1 MQYRAFPQTV
11 FLAVP
16 TRSYDF
22 SIEAQLE
29 DLREVHHDVLV
40 ITPSDGSGE
49 LFFDGTPEQF
59 GLNESAWTGLKADLE
74 RDHSEGQESLTD
86 AEEDI
91 KRDAQTLKGD
101 IRFPYLVET
110 LDKVLQE
117 LDWVYLVRL
126 DDNTLREN
134 VYKQARDRLE
144 IIATDNRMVW

>member
-1 MQYRAFPQTV
+1 
-11 FLAVP
+11 
-16 TRSYDF
+16 
-22 SIEAQLE
+22 
-29 DLREVHHDVLV
+29 LR
-40 ITPSDGSGE
+40 
-49 LFFDGTPEQF
+49 
-59 GLNESAWTGLKADLE
+59 ADLE